1 MDATT
6 QVSDSIRID
15 TLQAA
20 EPQVATET
28 TVTVPATKKDQSKD
42 VASAIEVTGISMVA
56 IFGFMGV
63 FYLVIKAID
72 RYFPDRSVK

>member
-1 MDATT
+1 MEATT
-6 QVSDSIRID
+6 QVNDTIRID

-20 EPQVATET
+20 EPQVVTET
-28 TVTVPATKKDQSKD
+28 TVTVPATTRDKSKD

-72 RYFPDRSVK
+72 RYFPDKSVK